1 MPHQSAVARP
11 QASFKLPLS
20 TTVPVSDACWMTLA
34 HFVHTRWPMTNAIE
48 LLKEQHDEVNEL
60 FEEYETASTQR
71 KQAIF
76 REIAD
81 NLAAHATIEE
91 TIFYPAAYAKQTEEL
106 LTEAVEEHLGI
117 KRLISDLLDM
127 SPEHPNFDA
136 KVKVLKEQVQHHVHE
151 EEDELFKKV
160 KKDLSAQE
168 LKTLGS
174 RMQEVFDTEMD
185 GYPSD
190 KVPEQTGEAAPL
202 R

>member
-1 MPHQSAVARP
+1 
-11 QASFKLPLS
+11 
-20 TTVPVSDACWMTLA
+20 MTLA
-34 HFVHTRWPMTNAIE
+34 RFVHMHSRMMNAIE

-60 FEEYETASTQR
+60 FEEFEKASTQK

-91 TIFYPAAYAKQTEEL
+91 TIFYPAAYAKQTEDL

-117 KRLISDLLDM
+117 KRLLSDLLGM
-127 SPEHPNFDA
+127 SPEHPNFEA

-160 KKDLSAQE
+160 KKELSAQE

-174 RMQEVFDTEMD
+174 RMQEVFDAEMD
-185 GYPSD
+185 GHPSE

-202 R
+202 P